1 MRRGSPAA
9 LSQERGASGQQ
20 GRPGPSTWRP
30 PAQGYRCQYA
40 TDWIADKT
48 RWGLTIDRTEHAALS
63 EAAASRWSSL
73 VRVRPGRENPPLL
86 LVNEDDAGRFIR
98 RPRRS
103 PLRKRM

>member
-30 PAQGYRCQYA
+30 PAQGYRCHA

-48 RWGLTIDRTEHAALS
+48 RWGLAVDAAEHAALT
-63 EAAASRWSSL
+63 EALSSCADQPVTVTL
-73 VRVRPGRENPPLL
+73 AR
-86 LVNEDDAGRFIR
+86 
-98 RPRRS
+98 
-103 PLRKRM
+103 

>member
-1 MRRGSPAA
+1 MRGSRGDRPRPCGAGAQQLCPRSAA
-9 LSQERGASGQQ
+9 RAASKADQD
-20 GRPGPSTWRP
+20 PGTWRP

-48 RWGLTIDRTEHAALS
+48 RWGLSIDRTEHAALS

-86 LVNEDDAGRFIR
+86 LVNEDDA
-98 RPRRS
+98 
-103 PLRKRM
+103 